1 MTSLDKPTSDTDST
15 TRTDQEA
22 TDAKAVTEAALFEA
36 FGGVRGMVETVVP
49 GLLFV
54 TIFTINKDLHSSAI
68 AALAVSLILV
78 AVRLIR
84 KDTVKHAFSG
94 VFGVAFGVVF
104 AMMTGNAKDFYLP
117 GMLYT
122 LGLAL
127 AYLITTLAG
136 VPLIGLILGP
146 VFKENLSWRTRNPGR
161 KKAYAKASYAW
172 GLILLAKCAILFPL
186 YWWAD
191 TTQFGWVLVAL
202 KIPPFLLA
210 VYLTWVF
217 LAKAPPPI
225 DVFAEMEAEEQA
237 EKDRKAA
244 EAAAAPRRA
253 TRSSEERQAVAPKPR
268 GGPGTVSHGSGPSPY
283 VRPALSRP
291 SRPGAPT
298 AGPPTAPREPA
309 RPRTAA
315 RRRPPGSPRCSA
327 SEPAARG

>member
-1 MTSLDKPTSDTDST
+1 MTSLDKPTTEDTSAD
-15 TRTDQEA
+15 
-22 TDAKAVTEAALFEA
+22 DARAVTEAALFEA
-36 FGGVRGMVETVVP
+36 FGGVRGMVETVLP

-54 TIFTINKDLHSSAI
+54 SIYTVNKDLHMSAI
-68 AALAVSLILV
+68 AALAVALV
-78 AVRLIR
+78 MVVVRLVM

-127 AYLITTLAG
+127 AYIVTALAG
-136 VPLIGLILGP
+136 VPLIGLMLGP

-161 KKAYAKASYAW
+161 KKAYTKASWAW
-172 GLILLAKCAILFPL
+172 GLILLGKSAILFPL

-191 TTQFGWVLVAL
+191 TTQLGWVLVAL

-225 DVFAEMEAEEQA
+225 DVFAEMEAEERA
-237 EKDRKAA
+237 EEERKAA
-244 EAAAAPRRA
+244 SAQDGGEA
-253 TRSSEERQAVAPKPR
+253 T
-268 GGPGTVSHGSGPSPY
+268 
-283 VRPALSRP
+283 
-291 SRPGAPT
+291 T
-298 AGPPTAPREPA
+298 AGRHRHEA
-309 RPRTAA
+309 
-315 RRRPPGSPRCSA
+315 
-327 SEPAARG
+327 

>member
-1 MTSLDKPTSDTDST
+1 MTSLDKPTTDH
-15 TRTDQEA
+15 
-22 TDAKAVTEAALFEA
+22 DAPDSKGAQQSQASKEVTEAALFEA
-36 FGGVRGMVETVVP
+36 FGGLRGMIETVVP

-54 TIFTINKDLHSSAI
+54 TIFTINKDLHISAI
-68 AALAVSLILV
+68 AALAVSLVLV

-84 KDTVKHAFSG
+84 RDTVKHAFSG

-127 AYLITTLAG
+127 AYIITTLAG

-161 KKAYAKASYAW
+161 KKAYAKASWAW
-172 GLILLAKCAILFPL
+172 GLILLGKCAILFPM

-191 TTQFGWVLVAL
+191 TTKFGWVLVAL

-225 DVFAEMEAEEQA
+225 DVFAEMEAEEEA
-237 EKDRKAA
+237 EKARKAA
-244 EAAAAPRRA
+244 A
-253 TRSSEERQAVAPKPR
+253 
-268 GGPGTVSHGSGPSPY
+268 
-283 VRPALSRP
+283 
-291 SRPGAPT
+291 
-298 AGPPTAPREPA
+298 A
-309 RPRTAA
+309 RPPEA
-315 RRRPPGSPRCSA
+315 
-327 SEPAARG
+327 